1 MRGRLVM
8 VCGWW
13 LVGLHATVIST
24 RLAVD
29 SKPVSVHASDICI
42 LNSCNF

>member
-1 MRGRLVM
+1 MRGRLSGLRM
-8 VCGWW
+8 VVSRPACDG
-13 LVGLHATVIST
+13 VST

-42 LNSCNF
+42 VNSCNF